1 MQENLMGI
9 CIDKAFQPNVP
20 KNKRQIIISKIAEWK
35 MLEKHFRTFVY
46 LAIDEV
52 EPPAV
57 DEEDNTPT
65 RRKNSAGR
73 RKRRGGRGTSSTDP
87 LDWIPSP
94 EKAILSDSGSDP
106 YRLASLMVH
115 KILKSD
121 DWNEDWNTTEASLRD
136 SCLANGVHPAW
147 VSIGEKTGVLGI
159 FAGFPKAKVEKQ
171 VNAEMDISLGRIDVE
186 NTNEL
191 TQVLETLTNSSND
204 AGIHVAYQKV
214 ASQIKNKR
222 TLKVGSELLELTGPP
237 SIISVLLQLASGS
250 DASGSLKELAKH
262 DSQLASELSDYCALK
277 SGIVNDWQQSRSITG
292 DDSLSQARR
301 LFAWQNPPAD
311 ASELTSEELNNGLDI
326 LREGKAKQS
335 QIESLQWWR
344 LSALHREGKG
354 KDAIEVLISLQ
365 LEASADLTTLLPLIA
380 DLPGD
385 SATEWLNQQI
395 ISLDEMALIQISS
408 SHNIDVNSRSLA
420 IKILQDSSGEA
431 WEQVIPVAIPLF
443 TQTMELRRLARIIV
457 SDELVAISHPYET
470 LLVAHL
476 LVAGKENNLWVE
488 IRNSRKISLKHIHTT
503 DAPETF
509 STTSEALLMLLEGS
523 NIADKRLTTL
533 LDKGGLKAFGEIR
546 QALGDGGDGIAS
558 AKSLDDLSSCVETVT
573 LSPIERNLFNTV
585 ISTLRLNRVGLML
598 QNGTQDE
605 EARTTLE
612 TILAADNISTGLIHT
627 VRHLVLEHDIGL
639 PSLVSWYQV
648 NNPLSPWHTLARA
661 AVSASKGDELNSAR
675 DYRKAG
681 DHEEFDYEHSI
692 MLYRKALIHLA
703 FASQWKEA
711 IELLEAQPA
720 LKTALTRRFQL
731 YLKVSFIATEKNT
744 DEATKILKEFVRR
757 TKMVSEENADGE
769 MEQSPRTYFADEEL
783 DLLKS
788 YHLEHAR
795 PLPREPF
802 AGRVTAAFNSL
813 QKNRRRQ
820 KSSLD
825 TRFIQLMQG
834 NPTLSEI
841 YELSTKASED
851 KAIDGLMFLERAQNS
866 GKFTPVELGRLAD
879 SERTLFTQHKNQI
892 PTSKRRYLRHLK
904 LTPLIIVDTNILI
917 DSLVQRLASCVQL
930 NAEASLDLAGI
941 GNFHNVLLNRV
952 RDDKVK
958 LWLPKVVQSELRSWA
973 KDINRLRARF
983 SDSLV
988 SLEVLKSTLSE
999 DVINELVE
1007 EVLSD
1012 FSTWKPLDLHLETES
1027 NNLEN
1032 TEVVSKF
1039 LLDYCDIYEELTAMK
1054 RTRGKPIRT
1063 VLEDKDVYPEA
1074 PDIDIMK
1081 IAMHLSNQALPGI
1094 GTVLIATRDGDFT
1107 LVARA
1112 FEERFGF
1119 GVAKN
1124 SRTLN
1129 LWIRT

>member
-1 MQENLMGI
+1 MEI

-20 KNKRQIIISKIAEWK
+20 KNKRQIVISKIAEWN

-57 DEEDNTPT
+57 DEEGNTPT
-65 RRKNSAGR
+65 RRKNSVGR
-73 RKRRGGRGTSSTDP
+73 RTRRGGRGASSAEP

-94 EKAILSDSGSDP
+94 EEALLPDSGSDP
-106 YRLASLMVH
+106 YRLASLLAH

-121 DWNEDWNTTEASLRD
+121 DWDEDWNTTEASLRD
-136 SCLANGVHPAW
+136 SCLVNGVHPVW

-159 FAGFPKAKVEKQ
+159 FAGFPKAKVEEQ
-171 VNAEMDISLGRIDVE
+171 VNAKMDISLGRINVE

-222 TLKVGSELLELTGPP
+222 TLKVGSELLELTGPS

-250 DASGSLKELAKH
+250 DASDSLKELAKH
-262 DSQLASELSDYCALK
+262 DSQLASEFLDYCALK
-277 SGIVNDWQQSRSITG
+277 RGVVNDWQQSRSIAG

-311 ASELTSEELNNGLDI
+311 AGELTSEELNNGLDI

-335 QIESLQWWR
+335 QIENLLWWR

-354 KDAIEVLISLQ
+354 QDAIEVLISLQ

-408 SHNIDVNSRSLA
+408 SHNIDVYSRSLA
-420 IKILQDSSGEA
+420 IKILQDSNGEA
-431 WEQVIPVAIPLF
+431 WEQVITVAIPLF

-476 LVAGKENNLWVE
+476 LAAGKENNLWVE
-488 IRNSRKISLKHIHTT
+488 VRNSRKISLKHIHTT
-503 DAPETF
+503 EAPETF

-523 NIADKRLTTL
+523 NIADERLTSL

-558 AKSLDDLSSCVETVT
+558 AKSLDDLSSCVETVM
-573 LSPIERNLFNTV
+573 LSPMERNLFNTV

-605 EARTTLE
+605 EAITTLE
-612 TILAADNISTGLIHT
+612 IILAADNISTGLIHT

-648 NNPLSPWHTLARA
+648 NNPLSPWHILARA
-661 AVSASKGDELNSAR
+661 AVYASNDDELNSAR

-681 DHEEFDYEHSI
+681 DHEAFDYEHSI

-731 YLKVSFIATEKNT
+731 YLQVSFIASEQNT

-820 KSSLD
+820 KGSLD

-879 SERTLFTQHKNQI
+879 SERSLFTQHKNQI

-917 DSLVQRLASCVQL
+917 DSLVQRLATCVQL
-930 NAEASLDLAGI
+930 NADASLDIAGI
-941 GNFHNVLLNRV
+941 GNFHNVLLNRA
-952 RDDKVK
+952 RDDKIK

-973 KDINRLRARF
+973 KGNERLRARF

-988 SLEVLKSTLSE
+988 SPEVLESTLSK

-1012 FSTWKPLDLHLETES
+1012 FSTWKPLDLHLEAES

-1032 TEVVSKF
+1032 TEAVSQF
-1039 LLDYCDIYEELTAMK
+1039 LLDYRDIFEELTAMK
-1054 RTRGKPIRT
+1054 RTRGEPIRT

>member
-1 MQENLMGI
+1 MEF
-9 CIDKAFQPNVP
+9 CIDKAFQSNVP
-20 KNKRQIIISKIAEWK
+20 KNKRQIVISKIAEWK

-52 EPPAV
+52 EAPAV
-57 DEEDNTPT
+57 DEEDNDTP
-65 RRKNSAGR
+65 RRKTSAGR
-73 RKRRGGRGTSSTDP
+73 RNRRRGGRGASADP

-94 EKAILSDSGSDP
+94 EEALLPDSGSDP

-115 KILKSD
+115 KVLKSD
-121 DWNEDWNTTEASLRD
+121 DWNEDWNSTEASLRD
-136 SCLANGVHPAW
+136 SCLANGVHPVW

-159 FAGFPKAKVEKQ
+159 FAGFSKAKVEEQ
-171 VNAEMDISLGRIDVE
+171 VSAEMDISLGRINVE

-191 TQVLETLTNSSND
+191 IRVLETLTNSSND

-222 TLKVGSELLELTGPP
+222 TLKTDSKLLELTGPS

-250 DASGSLKELAKH
+250 NASDSLKELGKY
-262 DSQLASELSDYCALK
+262 DLQLAAELSDYCALK
-277 SGIVNDWQQSRSITG
+277 SGVVNDWQQSRSITG
-292 DDSLSQARR
+292 DDSLSQVRR

-311 ASELTSEELNNGLDI
+311 AGELTSEELNNGLDI

-335 QIESLQWWR
+335 QIEKLLWWR

-354 KDAIEVLISLQ
+354 QDAVEVLISLQ
-365 LEASADLTTLLPLIA
+365 LEARADLTTLLPLIA

-420 IKILQDSSGEA
+420 IKRLQDSGGEA

-443 TQTMELRRLARIIV
+443 TQTMELRRLARIII
-457 SDELVAISHPYET
+457 SDQLVAISHPFET
-470 LLVAHL
+470 LLVSHILA
-476 LVAGKENNLWVE
+476 AGKDNNLWIEV
-488 IRNSRKISLKHIHTT
+488 RNSRKISLQHIHNT

-558 AKSLDDLSSCVETVT
+558 AKSLDDLSSCVKAVT
-573 LSPIERNLFNTV
+573 LSPMERNLFNTV

-605 EARTTLE
+605 EARTTLD

-639 PSLVSWYQV
+639 PSLVSWYQM

-681 DHEEFDYEHSI
+681 DHEAFDYEHSI

-731 YLKVSFIATEKNT
+731 YLRVSFIASEQNT
-744 DEATKILKEFVRR
+744 DEATKTLKEFVRR

-769 MEQSPRTYFADEEL
+769 MEQYQRTYFADEEL

-834 NPTLSEI
+834 SPTLSEI

-851 KAIDGLMFLERAQNS
+851 KAIDGLMFLERAQSS

-917 DSLVQRLASCVQL
+917 DSLVQRLAVCIQL
-930 NAEASLDLAGI
+930 SADASLDIAGI
-941 GNFHNVLLNRV
+941 GNFHNVLLNRA

-958 LWLPKVVQSELRSWA
+958 LWLPKVVQSELRSLA
-973 KDINRLRARF
+973 KGIDRLRGRF

-988 SLEVLKSTLSE
+988 SPEVLESTLTE
-999 DVINELVE
+999 DVISELVE
-1007 EVLSD
+1007 EVLTD
-1012 FSTWKPLDLHLETES
+1012 FSTWKPLDLHIETES
-1027 NNLEN
+1027 NNIEN
-1032 TEVVSKF
+1032 TEAVSKF
-1039 LLDYCDIYEELTAMK
+1039 LLEYCDIYEELTAMK
-1054 RTRGKPIRT
+1054 RTRGEPIRT
-1063 VLEDKDVYPEA
+1063 VLEDKDIYPEA
-1074 PDIDIMK
+1074 PDLDIIK
-1081 IAMHLSNQALPGI
+1081 IAMHLANQALPGI

-1112 FEERFGF
+1112 FEEQFGF
-1119 GVAKN
+1119 GIAKN